1 MDHKDS
7 IMSTCKESLMLEKDI
22 AGVRLEEHEH
32 KKGVLALIPAGAV
45 IRVDRTAPPLGRM
58 QQVEWQGSV
67 YGVFPQ
73 DLLKRVDRSN
83 SRSGA

>member
-1 MDHKDS
+1 
-7 IMSTCKESLMLEKDI
+7 MSTCKESLMLEKDI
-22 AGVRLEEHEH
+22 AGVRLEEYEH
-32 KKGVLALIPAGAV
+32 KNGVLVLIPAGAV

-58 QQVEWQGSV
+58 QQVEWQGFA

-83 SRSGA
+83 SGS